1 MVTWLPRHKILR
13 PSTLIGALIAFQML
27 ALTMA
32 PVAQVIAVKR
42 MSTLLS
48 VLFGHFF
55 FGEKG
60 MRSRLLGA
68 AIMVSGVV
76 IMSIR

>member
-1 MVTWLPRHKILR
+1 
-13 PSTLIGALIAFQML
+13 ML

-42 MSTLLS
+42 MSTLIS
-48 VLFGHFF
+48 VGFGHFF

-68 AIMVSGVV
+68 GIMVSGVV
-76 IMSIR
+76 IMSLR